1 MYPPD
6 RLLSTPCLLPLSIGS
21 LYSGTYVMHELGLGP
36 GSCLYQGRSV
46 VRRGV
51 NQVDGFL
58 ENIFLPRR
66 TIVGQWWN
74 LYLLELL
81 ESVINMTEH
90 SSLR

>member
-1 MYPPD
+1 M
-6 RLLSTPCLLPLSIGS
+6 
-21 LYSGTYVMHELGLGP
+21 
-36 GSCLYQGRSV
+36 
-46 VRRGV
+46 RRGV